1 MMNLIEG
8 VIKPLHTGPGPSE
21 WASKAFPV
29 HKGNGT
35 SVCIVSDSKK
45 LNRQI
50 KHPNWPTESSDQLL
64 LHIDPRARHFFS
76 MDLTCGYHQ
85 IPIDDESQNLLV
97 ISTTMGRYRF
107 IVLAHCP
114 RSMLSF
120 RYL

>member
-35 SVCIVSDSKK
+35 SVCIVSDFKK

-64 LHIDPRARHFFS
+64 LHKTFCQYGSDMWVPSNTH
-76 MDLTCGYHQ
+76 
-85 IPIDDESQNLLV
+85 
-97 ISTTMGRYRF
+97 
-107 IVLAHCP
+107 
-114 RSMLSF
+114 
-120 RYL
+120 